1 MPAVSPTKLVDA
13 ILRAIQ
19 RSGGSGFYMSERPAT
34 HPRELLIQYGE
45 DTISLWVYIWT
56 LTHGGRRSLSDEYRI
71 QMTSVSSPLSIKSSG
86 HTVLLGYH
94 AESDMFAGFDID
106 KHRTFTAGSPS
117 VQIDIGTIHA
127 AFGDGLAFSLKDN
140 QEIAI
145 GIRPDQFLN
154 YVFNAVSLHQHG
166 GDISTYTLLLKAA
179 QLEEIRPQEMVKL
192 AEERQKIVE
201 SVSRYARESS
211 FRRQVMDAY
220 SNRCAVT
227 RAQLNLVDA
236 AHIVPV
242 KAQGTDNVSNGIA
255 LSPTIHRAYD
265 NSLIYLDTRY
275 YMRLNEQQV
284 DELKSQRL
292 EGGLDDLSGYLD
304 SQKLSEN
311 SGCRP
316 SREEKGARVERGSPY
331 GKRSM
336 HRPLR

>member
-13 ILRAIQ
+13 VLRAIQ
-19 RSGGSGFYMSERPAT
+19 KSGGTGFYMSEKLAT
-34 HPRELLIQYGE
+34 HPREFLIQYGE

-56 LTHGGRRSLSDEYRI
+56 LTHGGRQSLPDEYRI
-71 QMTSVSSPLSIKSSG
+71 QMTSVSSPLSIRSSG

-94 AESDMFAGFDID
+94 AESDMFAGFDIG
-106 KHRTFTAGSPS
+106 KHRTFTTGSPS
-117 VQIDIGTIHA
+117 VQIDIGTIHT

-192 AEERQKIVE
+192 AKERQRIVE

-220 SNRCAVT
+220 GNRCAVT

-242 KAQGTDNVSNGIA
+242 KAQGTDDVSNGIA

-275 YMRLNEQQV
+275 YMRLNEQKV
-284 DELKSQRL
+284 DELKNQRL

-304 SQKLSEN
+304 SHIHLPANRADWPAPELIARANKL
-311 SGCRP
+311 R
-316 SREEKGARVERGSPY
+316 RIKGY
-331 GKRSM
+331 Y
-336 HRPLR
+336 

>member
-13 ILRAIQ
+13 ILHAIQ
-19 RSGGSGFYMSERPAT
+19 RSGGSGFYMSEKSAI
-34 HPRELLIQYGE
+34 HPREFLIQYGE

-56 LTHGGRRSLSDEYRI
+56 LTHGGRRSLQDEYRI
-71 QMTSVSSPLSIKSSG
+71 QMTSVSSPLSTNPSG

-106 KHRTFTAGSPS
+106 RHRTFTAGSPS
-117 VQIDIGTIHA
+117 VQIDIGTIHTA
-127 AFGDGLAFSLKDN
+127 VGDGLAFSQKN
-140 QEIAI
+140 NEEIVV

-154 YVFNAVSLHQHG
+154 YVLNAVSLHEYG
-166 GDISTYTLLLKAA
+166 VDLPTYSLLLKAA
-179 QLEEIRPQEMVKL
+179 QLEEIKPQEMEPL
-192 AEERQKIVE
+192 AQERQRIVE

-220 SNRCAVT
+220 GNRCAVT

-242 KAQGTDNVSNGIA
+242 KAQGTDDLSNGIA

-275 YMRLNEQQV
+275 YMRLNKQKV

-292 EGGLDDLSGYLD
+292 EDGLDDLRGYLD
-304 SQKLSEN
+304 SQIHLPANRADWPASELIARANKL
-311 SGCRP
+311 R
-316 SREEKGARVERGSPY
+316 RIKGY
-331 GKRSM
+331 Y
-336 HRPLR
+336 

>member
-1 MPAVSPTKLVDA
+1 
-13 ILRAIQ
+13 
-19 RSGGSGFYMSERPAT
+19 
-34 HPRELLIQYGE
+34 
-45 DTISLWVYIWT
+45 
-56 LTHGGRRSLSDEYRI
+56 
-71 QMTSVSSPLSIKSSG
+71 
-86 HTVLLGYH
+86 
-94 AESDMFAGFDID
+94 MFAGFDID

-304 SQKLSEN
+304 SQIHLPANRADWPDPELIGKANKL
-311 SGCRP
+311 R
-316 SREEKGARVERGSPY
+316 RIKGY
-331 GKRSM
+331 Y
-336 HRPLR
+336 

>member
-1 MPAVSPTKLVDA
+1 MPAVSPAKLIDA

-19 RSGGSGFYMSERPAT
+19 MSGGSGFYMSEILAT
-34 HPRELLIQYGE
+34 HPREFLIQYGE

-56 LTHGGRRSLSDEYRI
+56 LTHGGRRSLPDEYRI
-71 QMTSVSSPLSIKSSG
+71 QMTSVPSPLSINQNG
-86 HTVLLGYH
+86 HNVLLGYH
-94 AESDMFAGFDID
+94 AENDMFAGFDIE
-106 KHRTFTAGSPS
+106 KHRIFTAGSPS
-117 VQIDIGTIHA
+117 VQIGIEAIYTAID
-127 AFGDGLAFSLKDN
+127 DGLAFSRKDN
-140 QEIAI
+140 QEIAV

-154 YVFNAVSLHQHG
+154 YVFNAASLHQHG

-179 QLEEIRPQEMVKL
+179 QLEEIRPQEMVTL
-192 AEERQKIVE
+192 EQERQKIVE

-220 SNRCAVT
+220 GNRCAVT

-242 KAQGTDNVSNGIA
+242 KAQGTDDVSNGIA

-275 YMRLNEQQV
+275 YMRLNEQKV

-292 EGGLDDLSGYLD
+292 EGGLDDLRGYLD
-304 SQKLSEN
+304 SQIHLPANRADWPDPELIGRANKL
-311 SGCRP
+311 R
-316 SREEKGARVERGSPY
+316 RVKGY
-331 GKRSM
+331 Y
-336 HRPLR
+336 

>member
-1 MPAVSPTKLVDA
+1 MPAVSPAKLIDA

-19 RSGGSGFYMSERPAT
+19 MSGGSGFYMSERLAT
-34 HPRELLIQYGE
+34 HPREFLIQYGE

-56 LTHGGRRSLSDEYRI
+56 LTHGGRRSLPDEYRI
-71 QMTSVSSPLSIKSSG
+71 QMTSVPSPLSINQNG

-94 AESDMFAGFDID
+94 AENDMFAGFDIE
-106 KHRTFTAGSPS
+106 KHRIFTAGSPS
-117 VQIDIGTIHA
+117 IQIGIEAIYTAID
-127 AFGDGLAFSLKDN
+127 DGLAFSRKDN
-140 QEIAI
+140 QEIAV

-154 YVFNAVSLHQHG
+154 YVFNAASLHQHG

-179 QLEEIRPQEMVKL
+179 QLEEIRPQEMVTL
-192 AEERQKIVE
+192 ARERQKIVE

-220 SNRCAVT
+220 GNRCAVT

-242 KAQGTDNVSNGIA
+242 KAQGTDDVSNGIA

-275 YMRLNEQQV
+275 YMRLNNQKV

-292 EGGLDDLSGYLD
+292 EDGLDDLSGYLD
-304 SQKLSEN
+304 SQIHLPANRVDWPDPELIGRANKL
-311 SGCRP
+311 R
-316 SREEKGARVERGSPY
+316 RIKGY
-331 GKRSM
+331 Y
-336 HRPLR
+336 

>member
-1 MPAVSPTKLVDA
+1 MPAASPAELVDA
-13 ILRAIQ
+13 VLRAIQ

-34 HPRELLIQYGE
+34 HPREFLIQYGE

-56 LTHGGRRSLSDEYRI
+56 LTHGGRRSLPDEYRI

-117 VQIDIGTIHA
+117 VQIDMGTIHA

-154 YVFNAVSLHQHG
+154 YVFNAVSLHQYG

-220 SNRCAVT
+220 GNRCAVT

-275 YMRLNEQQV
+275 YMRLNEQKV

-292 EGGLDDLSGYLD
+292 EGGLDDLGGYLD
-304 SQKLSEN
+304 SQIHLPANRADWPAPELIGKANKL
-311 SGCRP
+311 R
-316 SREEKGARVERGSPY
+316 RIKGY
-331 GKRSM
+331 Y
-336 HRPLR
+336 

>member
-117 VQIDIGTIHA
+117 VQIDVGTIHA

-304 SQKLSEN
+304 SQIHLPANRADWPDPELIGKANKL
-311 SGCRP
+311 R
-316 SREEKGARVERGSPY
+316 RIKGY
-331 GKRSM
+331 Y
-336 HRPLR
+336 

>member
-1 MPAVSPTKLVDA
+1 MPAVSPTELVDA
-13 ILRAIQ
+13 VLRAIQ
-19 RSGGSGFYMSERPAT
+19 KSGGSGFYMSESPAT
-34 HPRELLIQYGE
+34 HPREFLIQYGE

-56 LTHGGRRSLSDEYRI
+56 LTHGGRRSLPDEYRI
-71 QMTSVSSPLSIKSSG
+71 QMTTVSSPLSINPSG
-86 HTVLLGYH
+86 YAVLLGYH

-106 KHRTFTAGSPS
+106 KHHTFTVGSPS
-117 VQIDIGTIHA
+117 VQIDIGTIHTA
-127 AFGDGLAFSLKDN
+127 IDDGLAFSRKDN
-140 QEIAI
+140 QEIAV

-220 SNRCAVT
+220 GSRCAVT
-227 RAQLNLVDA
+227 KAQLNLVDA

-242 KAQGTDNVSNGIA
+242 KAQGTDDVSNGIA

-275 YMRLNEQQV
+275 YMRLNRQKA

-292 EGGLDDLSGYLD
+292 EDGLDDLRSYLD
-304 SQKLSEN
+304 ARIHLPVDKDQWPNPELIGMANKLRRIQ
-311 SGCRP
+311 G
-316 SREEKGARVERGSPY
+316 Y
-331 GKRSM
+331 Y
-336 HRPLR
+336 